1 MVFDL
6 KKLNQDDAENL
17 RLEREEFLRKVEE
30 ENRRR
35 NEIKKQEEE
44 LKKKMSNLEGFVSK

>member
-35 NEIKKQEEE
+35 IEIKKQEEE